1 MSKIAETIAFLQG
14 DIDNRFIVITNQETG
29 NVIGKPNVYLS
40 DIPKQDL
47 EHYLKFILGNITAPT
62 LVWIEYRTKK
72 GVSSSKSGV
81 CKVMLHPTGMAQPAP
96 DNLPQVYNPAPIQA
110 VPMPEQNN
118 NHFGQNFGLGVADVI
133 DMKLNKE
140 KLEHKNELLKELKDD
155 HSKLKQDF
163 NLQEIENR
171 QLKSDLSVAKSRED
185 IAVMMVKLENKSFF
199 DSPAFEKI
207 MENAPA
213 MLGSIAQMK
222 VGAVSAGALG
232 SPVTSEA
239 KKEFFEYANDNLSDE
254 QINYLGSICHFM
266 QNQNFVNQ
274 LKILIQQ
281 TNGTN

>member
-1 MSKIAETIAFLQG
+1 MSKIAETLAFLQG

-29 NVIGKPNVYLS
+29 NIIGKPNIYLS
-40 DIPKQDL
+40 DIPNQDL

-81 CKVMLHPTGMAQPAP
+81 CKVMVHPTGMAQPAP
-96 DNLPQVYNPAPIQA
+96 ENLQQNYNQAPMQ
-110 VPMPEQNN
+110 EQNN
-118 NHFGQNFGLGVADVI
+118 NHFGQNFGLGFADVI

-140 KLEHKNELLKELKDD
+140 KLEHKIELLKEIKDD

-171 QLKSDLSVAKSRED
+171 QLKADLATAKSRED

-232 SPVTSEA
+232 SPVGSDA